1 MSGSIQARQDTHIP
15 VYYQPGVH
23 GPVDLAADH
32 CPASASSVSITDSIM
47 MPAQPLQA
55 PSATT
60 VVPQFAAPDADP
72 NLNLASFNQHNLTG
86 AAGATQ
92 ASAGPTTYLPHGQ
105 CFQSAPQHSQ
115 IELYCNNLQGQIE
128 DLTGKVSYYKEHAIR
143 WHTAYEREVA
153 LSQKLMET
161 LMELRLRL
169 HKRRRESGT
178 GQGGS
183 PTPSGSTSSSQRS
196 AIATSTASSE
206 GLGLAKIK
214 LVAKMQKLAGLT
226 LTVAGMETPELR
238 TPPQPHAASIRF
250 SPVNYKVFF
259 QVGGSNVAYASSTY
273 IDANR
278 RRAAGSLKVKEEV
291 LGENPMPWV
300 VYQSLVPLPH
310 HAQKINAQREARKAK
325 QEASQALRCLEEEAE
340 VPEIRD

>member
-72 NLNLASFNQHNLTG
+72 NLNLASFDQHNLTG

-92 ASAGPTTYLPHGQ
+92 ASADPTTYLPHGQ

-206 GLGLAKIK
+206 GLGLARIK

-226 LTVAGMETPELR
+226 VTVAGMLC
-238 TPPQPHAASIRF
+238 AASIRF

-278 RRAAGSLKVKEEV
+278 QRAAGSLK
-291 LGENPMPWV
+291 
-300 VYQSLVPLPH
+300 
-310 HAQKINAQREARKAK
+310 KINAQREARKAK